1 MAESKM
7 YVCPM
12 HPSVRQAGPGQCP
25 TCGMALLPEGTRFAL
40 LHHVMGSKLHLAVM
54 GTVMV
59 AAMAAIMMMLR

>member
-1 MAESKM
+1 MAESNM

-12 HPSVRQAGPGQCP
+12 HSGFRHAGPGQCP

-40 LHHVMGSKLHLAVM
+40 LHQVMGSKLHLAVM

>member
-1 MAESKM
+1 
-7 YVCPM
+7 
-12 HPSVRQAGPGQCP
+12 
-25 TCGMALLPEGTRFAL
+25 MALLPEGTRFAL